1 MRYNQTERK
10 VRMENICKFVS
21 TRTVRE
27 EINII
32 HFVYE
37 KNAQFEPRFILPS
50 TYSVAFVTQGEGRLH
65 TASGTHDISSGD
77 FFVIFSAQAYYI
89 ENVRDLN
96 YIYVT
101 FIGSRAPT
109 LMERLQLAH
118 RAPVYHDYAF
128 LRDLWETSFDK
139 VTEENI
145 DMMCEGLLL
154 YTLSFIC
161 RDKEESTAAES
172 ANGILLVKQ
181 YVDTYFTDAEL
192 SLSTV
197 SMRFSYNTKYL
208 SGAFKKM
215 LRVSFTEYL
224 TEKRL
229 NYAASMI
236 GNGISNVSDLAEMCG
251 YADAMYFS
259 KVFKK
264 KYGVSPKQY
273 MQKEQ

>member
-1 MRYNQTERK
+1 
-10 VRMENICKFVS
+10 MENICKFVS

-37 KNAQFEPRFILPS
+37 KNAQFAPRFILPS
-50 TYSVAFVTQGEGRLH
+50 TYSVAFVTQGEGILH
-65 TASGTHDISSGD
+65 TANGAHTIASGD

-89 ENVRDLN
+89 ENVQGLN
-96 YIYVT
+96 YIYIT
-101 FIGSRAPT
+101 FVGSRAPA
-109 LMERLQLAH
+109 LMERLQLSN
-118 RAPVYHDYAF
+118 RKPVYREYGF
-128 LRDLWETSFDK
+128 LRELWENSFDK

-145 DMMCEGLLL
+145 DMLCEGLLL

-161 RDKEESTAAES
+161 REKEEAAAGEN

-181 YVDTYFTDAEL
+181 FVDNHFSDE
-192 SLSTV
+192 TV
-197 SMRFSYNTKYL
+197 SLGSVSKHFSYNPKYL

-215 LRVSFTEYL
+215 MRIGFTEYL

-229 NYAASMI
+229 SYAASLI
-236 GNGISNVSDLAEMCG
+236 ENGMSNVGDLAEMCG
-251 YADAMYFS
+251 YSDAMYFS

-264 KYGVSPKQY
+264 RYGVSPKQY
-273 MQKEQ
+273 VQKEREKQTY

>member
-1 MRYNQTERK
+1 
-10 VRMENICKFVS
+10 MENICKFVS

-37 KNAQFEPRFILPS
+37 KNAQFAPRFILPS
-50 TYSVAFVTQGEGRLH
+50 TYSVAFVTQGEGVLH
-65 TASGTHDISSGD
+65 TTAGAHRIASGD

-89 ENVRDLN
+89 ENVRELN
-96 YIYVT
+96 YIYIT
-101 FIGSRAPT
+101 FVGSRAPT
-109 LMERLQLAH
+109 LMERLQMNKS
-118 RAPVYHDYAF
+118 APVYQEYGF
-128 LRDLWETSFDK
+128 LGELWEKSFAQA
-139 VTEENI
+139 TEENI
-145 DMMCEGLLL
+145 DMLCEGLLL

-161 RDKEESTAAES
+161 RSKQESIADGA

-181 YVDTYFTDAEL
+181 YVDQYFNDH
-192 SLSTV
+192 TV
-197 SMRFSYNTKYL
+197 SLATVSKRFSYNAKYL

-215 LRVSFTEYL
+215 MRISFTEYL

-229 NYAASMI
+229 QYAASLI
-236 GNGISNVSDLAEMCG
+236 ENGISNVGDLAEMCG

-264 KYGVSPKQY
+264 RYGVSPKQY
-273 MQKEQ
+273 MQKE

>member
-1 MRYNQTERK
+1 
-10 VRMENICKFVS
+10 MENICKFVS

-50 TYSVAFVTQGEGRLH
+50 TYSVAFVTQGEGKLH
-65 TASGTHDISSGD
+65 TASGMHDISSGD

-101 FIGSRAPT
+101 FIGSRAPA
-109 LMERLQLAH
+109 LMERLQLA
-118 RAPVYHDYAF
+118 RCAPVYHDYAF

-161 RDKEESTAAES
+161 RDKEESAATEN

-181 YVDTYFTDAEL
+181 YVDSYFTDADL

-197 SMRFSYNTKYL
+197 SKRFSYNTKYL
-208 SGAFKKM
+208 SGAFKKL
-215 LRVSFTEYL
+215 LRISFTEYL

-236 GNGISNVSDLAEMCG
+236 KNGISNVSDLAEMCG
-251 YADAMYFS
+251 YTDAMYFS

-273 MQKEQ
+273 MQKER

>member
-21 TRTVRE
+21 TKTVRE

-65 TASGTHDISSGD
+65 TPSGAHEIASGD

-101 FIGSRAPT
+101 FIGSRAPA
-109 LMERLQLAH
+109 LMERLQLACH
-118 RAPVYHDYAF
+118 APVYHDYAF

-154 YTLSFIC
+154 YTLSFIW
-161 RDKEESTAAES
+161 RDKEENASIENT
-172 ANGILLVKQ
+172 NGILLVKQ
-181 YVDTYFTDAEL
+181 YVDTYFTDANL
-192 SLSTV
+192 SLLSV
-197 SMRFSYNTKYL
+197 SKQFSYNITRSPHSTARNARFITVNQMKYFPFCSL
-208 SGAFKKM
+208 
-215 LRVSFTEYL
+215 
-224 TEKRL
+224 
-229 NYAASMI
+229 
-236 GNGISNVSDLAEMCG
+236 
-251 YADAMYFS
+251 
-259 KVFKK
+259 
-264 KYGVSPKQY
+264 
-273 MQKEQ
+273 

>member
-1 MRYNQTERK
+1 
-10 VRMENICKFVS
+10 MENICKFVS

-37 KNAQFEPRFILPS
+37 KNARFEQRFILPA
-50 TYSVAFVTQGEGRLH
+50 TYSVAFVTQGEGVLH
-65 TASGTHDISSGD
+65 TANGAYHIASGD

-89 ENVRDLN
+89 ENVQELR
-96 YIYVT
+96 YIYIT
-101 FIGSRAPT
+101 FVGSRAPA
-109 LMERLQLAH
+109 LMERLQLSK
-118 RAPVYHDYAF
+118 RAPVYHEYGF
-128 LRDLWETSFDK
+128 LRELWESSFEK

-145 DMMCEGLLL
+145 DMLCEGLLL

-161 RDKEESTAAES
+161 RDKEENAAGET

-181 YVDTYFTDAEL
+181 YVDQYFTDQTLTLA
-192 SLSTV
+192 SV
-197 SMRFSYNTKYL
+197 SKRFSYNSKYL
-208 SGAFKKM
+208 SGAFKKL
-215 LRVSFTEYL
+215 LRVSFTAYL

-229 NYAASMI
+229 KYAVSLME
-236 GNGISNVSDLAEMCG
+236 GGVSNVGDLAEMSG
-251 YADAMYFS
+251 YGDAMYFS

-273 MQKEQ
+273 IQNCK